1 MTCTNTERNFTKCK
15 IWKNYSELTIRYS
28 AQHVAGKLAAGRE
41 KSGRKEQRKSFPAQQ
56 WQRKTRA
63 AVSLYTLLA
72 VQKSPNG
79 SVWKDLGEV
88 EGIKDKAM
96 VCLAL
101 DTTTNKENN
110 LSLAPTG
117 LIVTCHHPFPWT
129 AVCAAIGHTSRG
141 NCLIQIHPPLFFFFG
156 PVFNWINSPLVHT

>member
-15 IWKNYSELTIRYS
+15 IWKNYSELTIGYS
-28 AQHVAGKLAAGRE
+28 AQHAAGKLAAGRE

-63 AVSLYTLLA
+63 AVSLHTLLFRK
-72 VQKSPNG
+72 VQNG
-79 SVWKDLGEV
+79 SVRKDLGEA

-117 LIVTCHHPFPWT
+117 LIVTCHHSFPWT
-129 AVCAAIGHTSRG
+129 AVCAAIRHTSQG
-141 NCLIQIHPPLFFFFG
+141 NCLIQIQPLFFFF
-156 PVFNWINSPLVHT
+156 FWACFQLD